1 MSKYLNVGTLEQGG
15 NKLGYYR
22 KQRKDYTVSNPKYKV
37 SNLSSV

>member
-22 KQRKDYTVSNPKYKV
+22 NKERITYSVI
-37 SNLSSV
+37 LSTK